1 SADAFKEFCRAG
13 QVEFLVARFNTD
25 KEGVVRGALETR
37 HVKERAMRLRQ
48 LVQRE
53 HAEHSKRRRAENRQ
67 FERDRYE
74 CRPAVERPPRDI
86 QRIVVD
92 VCPVLEKKAGKA
104 TSNSAQKRQLRD
116 QIVLPTLQSI
126 VKTAGL

>member
-1 SADAFKEFCRAG
+1 MSWRSSSSLHPAKKTPQAANKIRRESEALIFIAHLGPEFSADAFKEFCRAG

-53 HAEHSKRRRAENRQ
+53 HAEHSKRRRAENR
-67 FERDRYE
+67 
-74 CRPAVERPPRDI
+74 
-86 QRIVVD
+86 
-92 VCPVLEKKAGKA
+92 
-104 TSNSAQKRQLRD
+104 
-116 QIVLPTLQSI
+116 
-126 VKTAGL
+126 